1 MKRIITFSKCGGFLW
16 VWTWLFLN
24 AEMSYIV
31 SLKCNSYK
39 AGQDFAPTTTPNSDV
54 AWSRKKP
61 GDFEPLEV
69 TKDKI

>member
-1 MKRIITFSKCGGFLW
+1 MWGVSLGLNMAVFRR
-16 VWTWLFLN
+16 LN

-39 AGQDFAPTTTPNSDV
+39 AGQDFAPTTTPKSDV

>member
-1 MKRIITFSKCGGFLW
+1 MWGVSLGLNMAVFRR
-16 VWTWLFLN
+16 LN

-31 SLKCNSYK
+31 SLNCNSYK